1 MADEQLLQELTLSR
15 STVTAESSGPVFPQ
29 DPDTRPI
36 GRCYPEVQRVKG
48 LIDHLRTTHAA
59 LGDAVAALG
68 NCRANAQLAQAK
80 ATAAALDREA
90 MIGLLKSLG
99 NVLDNFSIEL
109 TELSDCE
116 TCQQPDTLKAE

>member
-1 MADEQLLQELTLSR
+1 
-15 STVTAESSGPVFPQ
+15 
-29 DPDTRPI
+29 
-36 GRCYPEVQRVKG
+36 
-48 LIDHLRTTHAA
+48 

-90 MIGLLKSLG
+90 MTGLLKSLG